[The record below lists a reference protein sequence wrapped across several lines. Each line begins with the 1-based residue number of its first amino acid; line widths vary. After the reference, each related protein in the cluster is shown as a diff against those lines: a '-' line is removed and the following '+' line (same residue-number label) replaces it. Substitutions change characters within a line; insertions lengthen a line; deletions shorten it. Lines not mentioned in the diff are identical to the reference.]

1 MPGTPRLHLEGLGI
15 RNAIRDRV
23 RDAVDTVAHGYDYTR
38 HLVRGNRIR
47 GDLSRPREGL
57 PPVVLVHGF
66 LGTRG
71 TMLPMT
77 RRFQA
82 NGRVVFSYHYGTFN
96 TQSIRA
102 SSQAL
107 LRDLRKI
114 VDELDVEEVDMVG
127 FSMGGLIALHA
138 IKFLQAHMYVR
149 RLVTLGTPVDGTW
162 VAVAGIAALGAI
174 SPSVWQLLPGSPF
187 MDDLRSAPMHPSVR
201 VRQIHASNDGFVPR
215 TSPLAEVARE
225 DYLILPGGHS
235 SLVVAPHFYEAVAEF
250 FDRPE
255 PEILEAQTPAL
266 PPLRLV
272 AG

>member
-1 MPGTPRLHLEGLGI
+1 LQGLGI
-15 RNAIRDRV
+15 RSAIRDRV

-114 VDELDVEEVDMVG
+114 VDELEVEEVDMVG

-138 IKFLQAHMYVR
+138 VKFLQAHMYVR

-174 SPSVWQLLPGSPF
+174 SPSAWQLLPGSPF
-187 MDDLRSAPMHPSVR
+187 MEELRSAPMHPSVR
-201 VRQIHASNDGFVPR
+201 VRQIHASNDAFVPR
-215 TSPLAEVARE
+215 TTPLAEVPHE

-255 PEILEAQTPAL
+255 PEVLKAETPAL

-272 AG
+272 VG